1 MNRYLIWLQYVDHAT
16 KNYMSSKMTYNLLQ
30 KSFDIQC
37 DLFIKGH
44 IDYHDFYNL
53 EYEYL
58 KRKELFTI
66 NLN

>member
-1 MNRYLIWLQYVDHAT
+1 
-16 KNYMSSKMTYNLLQ
+16 MTYNLLQ

-37 DLFIKGH
+37 DLFIKGD

>member
-1 MNRYLIWLQYVDHAT
+1 MQ
-16 KNYMSSKMTYNLLQ
+16 YNLLQ

-44 IDYHDFYNL
+44 IDYYNFENL
-53 EYEYL
+53 ECEYL

>member
-1 MNRYLIWLQYVDHAT
+1 MNL
-16 KNYMSSKMTYNLLQ
+16 KMTYNLLQ

>member
-1 MNRYLIWLQYVDHAT
+1 MKH
-16 KNYMSSKMTYNLLQ
+16 NLLQ

-37 DLFIKGH
+37 DLFIEGH
-44 IDYHDFYNL
+44 IDYYNFESL
-53 EYEYL
+53 ECEYL